1 MSQESVRESTA
12 KQRRIDDLPKK
23 DLIKLSQ
30 DNAGHSVLNEH
41 RLLGNIKNVA
51 KKEQLVD
58 TISSCLSAKGFQAT
72 EMVEE
77 VTRVHPSLPNE
88 CDKTNFPKKS
98 YTKLWYLIYYFH
110 VLCTKPTHFVSCFSS
125 GSIQVYQM
133 NVTRQTSPKRVTP
146 SCGYMGML
154 EDGTVFD
161 TLRVS
166 NSGPGGALSSMFSI
180 PPPHLN
186 QMIKILII

>member
-77 VTRVHPSLPNE
+77 VTRQVKAVKI
-88 CDKTNFPKKS
+88 DAKTKEVKAEIVF
-98 YTKLWYLIYYFH
+98 
-110 VLCTKPTHFVSCFSS
+110 
-125 GSIQVYQM
+125 QV
-133 NVTRQTSPKRVTP
+133 
-146 SCGYMGML
+146 
-154 EDGTVFD
+154 
-161 TLRVS
+161 
-166 NSGPGGALSSMFSI
+166 I
-180 PPPHLN
+180 
-186 QMIKILII
+186 

>member
-98 YTKLWYLIYYFH
+98 YTKLWVHPSLPNECDKTNFPKKSDTE
-110 VLCTKPTHFVSCFSS
+110 LW
-125 GSIQVYQM
+125 VYGD
-133 NVTRQTSPKRVTP
+133 VGRWHS
-146 SCGYMGML
+146 L
-154 EDGTVFD
+154 
-161 TLRVS
+161 
-166 NSGPGGALSSMFSI
+166 
-180 PPPHLN
+180 
-186 QMIKILII
+186 